1 MKNIIKAF
9 LIVLPFF
16 GNTQTFDEQLNDQ
29 NSKLSMNSIT
39 TSMPFLSI
47 NPDTRSGGM
56 GDAGT
61 ALSPTCFSSFWNTA
75 GIVFSEKDNEVG
87 IAFIPWL
94 RQLNL
99 TDMNLS
105 YLSGY
110 KKIGDRQAFTAGLR
124 FFNLGSITFTDISGQ
139 KIKEDKPSEFELL
152 GGYAFK
158 LTDKFSIGLN
168 GKFVYSN
175 LTGGQIVAG
184 AQTKAGIAGGADISM
199 LYHNEDLNV
208 GGKSAAYNFGLT
220 INNIANKVS
229 YSPNGQG
236 DFVPI
241 NLKIG
246 NAFTSFID
254 KYNAVTVSVDL
265 QKLLVPTPPI
275 YNLDRSKLIAGKD
288 NNVGVVAGMLQSF
301 YDAPGQIAMEGTDTL
316 FNDDKTAQIVKGSVF
331 KEEMREINI
340 GTGIEYDYN
349 KTFAVRGGYFH
360 ESATKGNRQFFTF
373 GVGLKYQM
381 LQIDLS
387 YIATVQRNNPLANTI
402 RYSVRLNLGNNK

>member
-1 MKNIIKAF
+1 MKNVIIVL
-9 LIVLPFF
+9 LIVVPFLSIS
-16 GNTQTFDEQLNDQ
+16 QTNQEVNKALQ
-29 NSKLSMNSIT
+29 MNAIT
-39 TSMPFLSI
+39 TTMPFLSI

-75 GIVFSEKDNEVG
+75 GIVFSEKNNEVG

-158 LTDKFSIGLN
+158 LTDNFSIGLN

>member
-1 MKNIIKAF
+1 MKNIIKGL
-9 LIVLPFF
+9 LIVIPFF
-16 GNTQTFDEQLNDQ
+16 SKAQTNQEVNKALQ
-29 NSKLSMNSIT
+29 MNAIT
-39 TSMPFLSI
+39 TTMPFLSI

-105 YLSGY
+105 YLSGF
-110 KKIGDRQAFTAGLR
+110 KKIGERQAFTAGLR
-124 FFNLGSITFTDISGQ
+124 YFSLGTITFTNDKGD
-139 KIKEDKPSEFELL
+139 KLRDDKPSEFELL

-158 LTDKFSIGLN
+158 LTDRFSIGLN

-184 AQTKAGIAGGADISM
+184 AQTKAGIAGGADVSVM
-199 LYHNEDLNV
+199 YHNQDLNV
-208 GGKSAAYNFGLT
+208 GGKEASYNFGLT

-236 DFVPI
+236 DFVPV

-246 NAFTSFID
+246 NAFTSYID

-275 YNLDRSKLIAGKD
+275 YNVSRTQLIAGKE
-288 NNVGVVAGMLQSF
+288 NNVGVVAGMIQSF
-301 YDAPGQIAMEGTDTL
+301 YDAPGQLSMDGTDTL
-316 FNDDKTAQIVKGSVF
+316 FLDNGVAQVEKGSVF
-331 KEEMREINI
+331 KEELREINI
-340 GTGIEYDYN
+340 GSGIEYDYN

-373 GVGLKYQM
+373 GVGLKYQI

-387 YIATVQRNNPLANTI
+387 YIATIQRNNPLANTV
-402 RYSVRLNLGNNK
+402 RYSVRFNLGNNK

>member
-1 MKNIIKAF
+1 MI
-9 LIVLPFF
+9 PFF
-16 GNTQTFDEQLNDQ
+16 SKAQTNLEVNKALQ
-29 NSKLSMNSIT
+29 MNAIT
-39 TSMPFLSI
+39 TTMPFLSI

-105 YLSGY
+105 YLSGF
-110 KKIGDRQAFTAGLR
+110 KKIGERQAFTAGLR
-124 FFNLGSITFTDISGQ
+124 YFSLGTITFTNDKGD
-139 KIKEDKPSEFELL
+139 KLRDDKPSEFELL

-158 LTDKFSIGLN
+158 LTDRFSIGLN
-168 GKFVYSN
+168 GKFAYSN

-184 AQTKAGIAGGADISM
+184 AQTKAGIAGGADISVM
-199 LYHNEDLNV
+199 YQNQDLKV
-208 GGKSAAYNFGLT
+208 GGKEASYSFGLT

-246 NAFTSFID
+246 NAFTSYLD

-275 YNLDRSKLIAGKD
+275 YNVSRSQLIAGKE

-301 YDAPGQIAMEGTDTL
+301 YDAPGQLSMDGTDTL

-331 KEEMREINI
+331 KEELREINI

-387 YIATVQRNNPLANTI
+387 YIATIQRNNPLANTI
-402 RYSVRLNLGNNK
+402 RYSVRFNLGNNK

>member
-1 MKNIIKAF
+1 MKNVIIVL
-9 LIVLPFF
+9 LIVTPFLSIS
-16 GNTQTFDEQLNDQ
+16 QTNQEVNNKLQLNG
-29 NSKLSMNSIT
+29 NALNPIT
-39 TSMPFLSI
+39 TTMPFLSI

-75 GIVFSEKDNEVG
+75 GIVFAEKDNELG

-110 KKIGDRQAFTAGLR
+110 KKIGERQAFTAGLR

-139 KIKEDKPSEFELL
+139 KIKEDKPSKFELL

-158 LTDKFSIGLN
+158 LTDKLSIGLN

-184 AQTKAGIAGGADISM
+184 AQTKAGIAGGADISVM
-199 LYHNEDLNV
+199 YHNDELNV
-208 GGKSAAYNFGLT
+208 GGKEAAYNFGLT

-254 KYNAVTVSVDL
+254 KYNALTVSIDL

-275 YNLDRSKLIAGKD
+275 YNASRTRIAGKD

-316 FNDDKTAQIVKGSVF
+316 FNEDKTAQIVKGSVF

-387 YIATVQRNNPLANTI
+387 YIATIQRNNPLANTI

>member
-1 MKNIIKAF
+1 MKKIIF
-9 LIVLPFF
+9 LSALFFPFLGF
-16 GNTQTFDEQLNDQ
+16 SQPTSGQV
-29 NSKLSMNSIT
+29 NSALQMNAIT
-39 TSMPFLSI
+39 TTMPFLSI

-61 ALSPTCFSSFWNTA
+61 AISPTAFSSYWNTA
-75 GIVFSEKDNEVG
+75 GIVFSEKKNEIG

-105 YLSGY
+105 YVSGY
-110 KKIGDRQAFTAGLR
+110 KKINERQAFTAGLR
-124 FFNLGSITFTDISGQ
+124 YFSLGTITFTSQDGQ
-139 KIKEDKPSEFELL
+139 KLRDDKPSEFELL
-152 GGYAFK
+152 GGYSFK
-158 LTDKFSIGLN
+158 LTDRLSLGLN
-168 GKFVYSN
+168 AKFAYSN
-175 LTGGQIVAG
+175 LTGGLIVAG

-199 LYHNEDLNV
+199 MYHNPDLMFR
-208 GGKSAAYNFGLT
+208 GKKAAYNFGLT

-229 YSPNGQG
+229 YSTNGQG

-246 NAFTSFID
+246 NALTTYIDDYNTLSF
-254 KYNAVTVSVDL
+254 SVDL

-275 YNLDRSKLIAGKD
+275 YNTSRSQIIAGKN

-301 YDAPGQIAMEGTDTL
+301 ADAPGQIAINGTDTL
-316 FNDDKTAQIVKGSVF
+316 FNADGTAQIVKGSSF

-340 GTGIEYDYN
+340 GSGIEYDYN

-373 GVGLKYQM
+373 GVGLKYQA

-387 YIATVQRNNPLANTI
+387 YIATLQRNNPLANTI
-402 RYSVRLNLGNNK
+402 RYSIRFNLGN

>member
-1 MKNIIKAF
+1 MKNIIKGL
-9 LIVLPFF
+9 LIVIPFF
-16 GNTQTFDEQLNDQ
+16 SKAQTNLEVNKALQ
-29 NSKLSMNSIT
+29 MNAIT
-39 TSMPFLSI
+39 TTMPFLSI

-105 YLSGY
+105 YLSGF
-110 KKIGDRQAFTAGLR
+110 KKIGERQAFTAGLR
-124 FFNLGSITFTDISGQ
+124 YFSLGTITFTNDKGD
-139 KIKEDKPSEFELL
+139 KLRDDKPSEFELL

-158 LTDKFSIGLN
+158 LTDRFSIGLN
-168 GKFVYSN
+168 GKFAYSN

-184 AQTKAGIAGGADISM
+184 AQTKAGIAGGADISVM
-199 LYHNEDLNV
+199 YQNQDLKV
-208 GGKSAAYNFGLT
+208 GGKEASYNFGLT

-246 NAFTSFID
+246 NAFTSYLD

-275 YNLDRSKLIAGKD
+275 YNVSRSQLIAGKE

-301 YDAPGQIAMEGTDTL
+301 YDAPGQLSMDGTDTL
-316 FNDDKTAQIVKGSVF
+316 FNDDKTSQIVKGSVF
-331 KEEMREINI
+331 KEELREINI

-387 YIATVQRNNPLANTI
+387 YIATIQRNNPLANTI
-402 RYSVRLNLGNNK
+402 RYSVRFNLGNNK

>member
-1 MKNIIKAF
+1 MKKIISGL
-9 LIVLPFF
+9 LIVLPFISKA
-16 GNTQTFDEQLNDQ
+16 QTNQDVNNALQ
-29 NSKLSMNSIT
+29 MNSIT
-39 TSMPFLSI
+39 TTMPFLNI

-75 GIVFSEKDNEVG
+75 GIVFSEKNNEVG

-105 YLSGY
+105 YVSGY
-110 KKIGDRQAFTAGLR
+110 KRIGERQAFTAGLR
-124 FFNLGSITFTDISGQ
+124 YFSLGSITFTNERGD
-139 KIKEDKPSEFELL
+139 KLRDDKPSEFELV

-158 LTDKFSIGLN
+158 LSDKFSIGLN
-168 GKFVYSN
+168 GKYAYSN

-184 AQTKAGIAGGADISM
+184 AQTKAGVAGGADISFM
-199 LYHNEDLNV
+199 YSNNELNV
-208 GGKSAAYNFGLT
+208 GGKKSSYNFGLT

-241 NLKIG
+241 NLKLG
-246 NAFTSFID
+246 NVFTSNID
-254 KYNAVTVSVDL
+254 QFNSFSFSLDL

-275 YNLDRSKLIAGKD
+275 YNGTRTQLLAGKD

-301 YDAPGQIAMEGTDTL
+301 YDAPGQVAMNGKDTL
-316 FNDDKTAQIVKGSVF
+316 KNSDGSVQVVKGSVF

-340 GTGIEYDYN
+340 GTGVEYDYN
-349 KTFAVRGGYFH
+349 KTFAVRAGYFH

-387 YIATVQRNNPLANTI
+387 YIATIQRNNPLANTI
-402 RYSVRLNLGNNK
+402 RYSLRFNLGNNK

>member
-1 MKNIIKAF
+1 MKNVIIVL
-9 LIVLPFF
+9 LIVVPFLSIS
-16 GNTQTFDEQLNDQ
+16 QTNQEVNKALQ
-29 NSKLSMNSIT
+29 MNAIT
-39 TSMPFLSI
+39 TTMPFLSI

-75 GIVFSEKDNEVG
+75 GIVFSEKNNEVG

-158 LTDKFSIGLN
+158 LTDNFSIGLN

-184 AQTKAGIAGGADISM
+184 AQTKVGIAGGADISM

-208 GGKSAAYNFGLT
+208 GGKSAVYNFGLT

>member
-1 MKNIIKAF
+1 MKRLIKGLF
-9 LIVLPFF
+9 ILLPLFSKA
-16 GNTQTFDEQLNDQ
+16 QTSNQQ
-29 NSKLSMNSIT
+29 VNSALQMNSIT
-39 TSMPFLSI
+39 TTMPFLNI

-61 ALSPTCFSSFWNTA
+61 ALSATCFSSFWNTA

-105 YLSGY
+105 YVSGF

-124 FFNLGSITFTDISGQ
+124 YFSLGSITFTNDKGD
-139 KIKEDKPSEFELL
+139 KLRDDKPSEFEVL
-152 GGYAFK
+152 GGYSIK
-158 LTDKFSIGLN
+158 LTDKFSLGVN
-168 GKFVYSN
+168 AKFAYSN

-184 AQTKAGIAGGADISM
+184 AQTKAGVAGGADLSIM
-199 LYHNEDLNV
+199 YHNQDLMI
-208 GGKSAAYNFGLT
+208 GGKKSEYNFGLT

-229 YSPNGQG
+229 YSVNGQG

-246 NAFTSFID
+246 NAFTSIID
-254 KYNAVTVSVDL
+254 KYNSITFSLDL

-275 YNLDRSKLIAGKD
+275 IKNGEIILGK
-288 NNVGVVAGMLQSF
+288 NPNVGVVSGMLQSF
-301 YDAPGQIAMEGTDTL
+301 NDAPGLVAMSGSDTL
-316 FNDDKTAQIVKGSVF
+316 RNDDKSVQMVKGSNL
-331 KEEMREINI
+331 KEELREINI
-340 GTGIEYDYN
+340 GTGVEYDYN
-349 KTFAVRGGYFH
+349 KTFAVRGGYFY

-402 RYSVRLNLGNNK
+402 RYSLRFNLGNNKN

>member
-1 MKNIIKAF
+1 MMKNIIKGL
-9 LIVLPFF
+9 LIAVPFF
-16 GNTQTFDEQLNDQ
+16 VKAQTNQDVNKALQMNT
-29 NSKLSMNSIT
+29 IT
-39 TSMPFLSI
+39 TTMPFLNI

-158 LTDKFSIGLN
+158 LTDNFSIGLN

-184 AQTKAGIAGGADISM
+184 AQTKAGIAGGADISIM
-199 LYHNEDLNV
+199 YRNEDLNV
-208 GGKSAAYNFGLT
+208 GGKDAAYNFGLT

-236 DFVPI
+236 DFIPI

-246 NAFTSFID
+246 NTFTSFID
-254 KYNAVTVSVDL
+254 KYNAMSISFDL

-275 YNLDRSKLIAGKD
+275 YNTTRSQIIAGKN
-288 NNVGVVAGMLQSF
+288 NNVGVVTGMLQSF
-301 YDAPGQIAMEGTDTL
+301 YDAPGLLAMNGSDTL
-316 FNDDKTAQIVKGSVF
+316 FNNDGTAQVVKGSVF
-331 KEEMREINI
+331 KEELREINI
-340 GTGIEYDYN
+340 GSGIEYDYN

-360 ESATKGNRQFFTF
+360 ESASKGNRQFFTF

-387 YIATVQRNNPLANTI
+387 YIATLQRNNPLANTI
-402 RYSVRLNLGNNK
+402 RYSLRFNLGNNK

>member
-1 MKNIIKAF
+1 MKNIIKGL
-9 LIVLPFF
+9 LIVIPFF
-16 GNTQTFDEQLNDQ
+16 IKAQTNQEVNKALQ
-29 NSKLSMNSIT
+29 MNAIT
-39 TSMPFLSI
+39 TTMPFLSI

-75 GIVFSEKDNEVG
+75 GIVFSEKNNEVG

-288 NNVGVVAGMLQSF
+288 NNLGVVAGMLQSF

>member
-1 MKNIIKAF
+1 MKRI
-9 LIVLPFF
+9 FF
-16 GNTQTFDEQLNDQ
+16 GSFLFVSLFAKSQTTNQQVSSALQ
-29 NSKLSMNSIT
+29 MNSIT
-39 TSMPFLSI
+39 TTMPFLNI

-61 ALSPTCFSSFWNTA
+61 AISPTSFSSFWNTA
-75 GIVFSEKDNEVG
+75 GIVFSEKDNELG

-110 KKIGDRQAFTAGLR
+110 KKIGERQAFTAGLR
-124 FFNLGSITFTDISGQ
+124 YFSLGTITFTNDKGD
-139 KIKEDKPSEFELL
+139 KLRDDKPSEFELL
-152 GGYAFK
+152 GGYSFK

-168 GKFVYSN
+168 GKFAYSN

-184 AQTKAGIAGGADISM
+184 AQTQAGIAGGADLSM
-199 LYHNEDLNV
+199 MYRNSDLTLS
-208 GGKSAAYNFGLT
+208 GKKSVYALGIT

-229 YSPNGQG
+229 YSVNGQG

-246 NAFTSFID
+246 NAISTQID
-254 KYNAVTVSVDL
+254 DYNSLTLSLDL

-275 YNLDRSKLIAGKD
+275 SNGSGIIAGKS
-288 NNVGVVAGMLQSF
+288 NNVGVVSGMLQSF
-301 YDAPGQIAMEGTDTL
+301 YDAPGQIAMNGSDTL
-316 FNDDKTAQIVKGSVF
+316 FNSDGTAQIVKGSVF

-340 GTGIEYDYN
+340 GTGLEYDYN
-349 KTFAVRGGYFH
+349 KTFAVRGGYFY

-402 RYSVRLNLGNNK
+402 RYSVRFNLGGNNND

>member
-1 MKNIIKAF
+1 MKNLLKGL
-9 LIVLPFF
+9 LIAIPFF
-16 GNTQTFDEQLNDQ
+16 SKAQTNQEVNNALQ
-29 NSKLSMNSIT
+29 MNAIT
-39 TSMPFLSI
+39 TTMPFLNI

-75 GIVFSEKDNEVG
+75 GIVFSEKDNEFG

-105 YLSGY
+105 YISGY
-110 KKIGDRQAFTAGLR
+110 KKIGERQAFTAGLR

-158 LTDKFSIGLN
+158 LTDRFSIGLN

-184 AQTKAGIAGGADISM
+184 AQTKAGVAGGADISLM
-199 LYHNEDLNV
+199 YHNEDLNF
-208 GGKSAAYNFGLT
+208 GGKTSAYNFGLT

-236 DFVPI
+236 DFIPI

-246 NAFTSFID
+246 NVLTTNLD
-254 KYNAVTVSVDL
+254 KYNAVSFSLDL

-275 YNLDRSKLIAGKD
+275 YNLSRSQMIAGKD

-301 YDAPGQIAMEGTDTL
+301 HDAPGQLNISGSDTL
-316 FNDDKTAQIVKGSVF
+316 FNSDGTAQIVKGSVF
-331 KEEMREINI
+331 KEELREINI
-340 GTGIEYDYN
+340 GTGVEYDYN

-373 GVGLKYQM
+373 GVGLKYQK

-402 RYSVRLNLGNNK
+402 RYSIRFNLGSK

>member
-1 MKNIIKAF
+1 MKNVIIVL
-9 LIVLPFF
+9 LIVVPFLSIS
-16 GNTQTFDEQLNDQ
+16 QTNQEVNKALQ
-29 NSKLSMNSIT
+29 MNAIT
-39 TSMPFLSI
+39 TTMPFLSI

-75 GIVFSEKDNEVG
+75 GIVFSEKNNEVG

-94 RQLNL
+94 RQ
-99 TDMNLS
+99 
-105 YLSGY
+105 
-110 KKIGDRQAFTAGLR
+110 
-124 FFNLGSITFTDISGQ
+124 DISGQ

-158 LTDKFSIGLN
+158 LTDNFSIGLN

-288 NNVGVVAGMLQSF
+288 NNLGVVAGMLQSF

>member
-1 MKNIIKAF
+1 MKKLLKGL
-9 LIVLPFF
+9 LIALPLF
-16 GNTQTFDEQLNDQ
+16 GRTQTNQQ
-29 NSKLSMNSIT
+29 VNSALQMNSIT

-75 GIVFSEKDNEVG
+75 GTVFSEKDNEVG

-105 YLSGY
+105 YISGF
-110 KKIGDRQAFTAGLR
+110 KKIGERQAFTAGLR
-124 FFNLGSITFTDISGQ
+124 YFSLGTITFTNDKGD
-139 KIKEDKPSEFELL
+139 KLRDDKPSEFELL

-158 LTDKFSIGLN
+158 LTDRLSIGLN

-175 LTGGQIVAG
+175 LTGGQIVQG
-184 AQTKAGIAGGADISM
+184 AQTKAGIAGGADISLM
-199 LYHNEDLNV
+199 YQNQDLKF
-208 GGKSAAYNFGLT
+208 GDKEASYNFGLT

-254 KYNAVTVSVDL
+254 KYNAVTVSLDL

-275 YNLDRSKLIAGKD
+275 YNTSRTQLIAGKE

-301 YDAPGQIAMEGTDTL
+301 YDAPGQIAMDGTDTL
-316 FNDDKTAQIVKGSVF
+316 FNVDNTAQIVKGSVF
-331 KEEMREINI
+331 KEELREINI

-387 YIATVQRNNPLANTI
+387 YIATLQRNNPLANTV
-402 RYSVRLNLGNNK
+402 RYSVRFNLGNNK

>member
-1 MKNIIKAF
+1 MKNVIIVL
-9 LIVLPFF
+9 LIVVPFLSIS
-16 GNTQTFDEQLNDQ
+16 QTNQEVNNALQ
-29 NSKLSMNSIT
+29 MNAIT
-39 TSMPFLSI
+39 TTMPFLSI

-110 KKIGDRQAFTAGLR
+110 KKIGERQAFTAGLR

-158 LTDKFSIGLN
+158 LTDRFSIGLN

-184 AQTKAGIAGGADISM
+184 AQTKAGVAGGADISVM
-199 LYHNEDLNV
+199 YHNDELNV
-208 GGKSAAYNFGLT
+208 GGKDAAYNFGVT

-254 KYNAVTVSVDL
+254 KYNAVSVSVDV
-265 QKLLVPTPPI
+265 QKLLVPTPPL
-275 YNLDRSKLIAGKD
+275 YNTSRSKLIAGKD

-301 YDAPGQIAMEGTDTL
+301 YDAPGQIAMEGSDTL
-316 FNDDKTAQIVKGSVF
+316 FNDDQTAQIVKGSVF

-387 YIATVQRNNPLANTI
+387 YIATIQRNNPLANTI

>member
-1 MKNIIKAF
+1 VI
-9 LIVLPFF
+9 PFF
-16 GNTQTFDEQLNDQ
+16 SKAQTNQEVNKALQ
-29 NSKLSMNSIT
+29 MNAIT
-39 TSMPFLSI
+39 TTMPFLSI

-105 YLSGY
+105 YLSGF
-110 KKIGDRQAFTAGLR
+110 KKIGERQAFTAGLR
-124 FFNLGSITFTDISGQ
+124 YFSLGTITFTNDKGD
-139 KIKEDKPSEFELL
+139 KLRDDKPSEFELL

-158 LTDKFSIGLN
+158 LTDRFSIGLN

-184 AQTKAGIAGGADISM
+184 AQTKAGIAGGADISVM
-199 LYHNEDLNV
+199 YHNQDLNV
-208 GGKSAAYNFGLT
+208 GGKEASYNFGLT

-246 NAFTSFID
+246 NAFTSYID
-254 KYNAVTVSVDL
+254 KYNAVTVSLDL

-275 YNLDRSKLIAGKD
+275 YNVSRTQLIAGKE
-288 NNVGVVAGMLQSF
+288 NNVGVVAGMIQSF
-301 YDAPGQIAMEGTDTL
+301 YDAPGQLSMDGTDTL
-316 FNDDKTAQIVKGSVF
+316 FLDNGFAQVEKGSVF
-331 KEEMREINI
+331 KEELREINI
-340 GTGIEYDYN
+340 GSGIEYDYN

-387 YIATVQRNNPLANTI
+387 YIATIQRNNPLANTV
-402 RYSVRLNLGNNK
+402 RYSVRFNLGNNK

>member
-1 MKNIIKAF
+1 MKNVIIVL
-9 LIVLPFF
+9 LIVVPFLSIS
-16 GNTQTFDEQLNDQ
+16 QTNQEVNKALQ
-29 NSKLSMNSIT
+29 MNAIT
-39 TSMPFLSI
+39 TTMPFLSI

-75 GIVFSEKDNEVG
+75 GIVFSEKNNEVG

-158 LTDKFSIGLN
+158 LTDNFSIGLN

-275 YNLDRSKLIAGKD
+275 YNLYRSKLIAGKD

>member
-1 MKNIIKAF
+1 MKKI
-9 LIVLPFF
+9 FF
-16 GNTQTFDEQLNDQ
+16 GLLFGIPVLINAQTTNQQ
-29 NSKLSMNSIT
+29 VNSALQMNSIT
-39 TSMPFLSI
+39 TTMPFLNI
-47 NPDTRSGGM
+47 NPDTRSGGI

-61 ALSPTCFSSFWNTA
+61 ALSPTSFSSFWNTA

-110 KKIGDRQAFTAGLR
+110 KRFGDRQAFTAGLR
-124 FFNLGSITFTDISGQ
+124 YFSLGTITFTNDKGD
-139 KIKEDKPSEFELL
+139 KLRDDKPSEFELL
-152 GGYAFK
+152 GGYSFK
-158 LTDKFSIGLN
+158 LTDHFSIGLN

-199 LYHNEDLNV
+199 MYHNKDLRIS
-208 GGKSAAYNFGLT
+208 GKNAIYNFGLT

-229 YSPNGQG
+229 YSTNGQG

-246 NAFTSFID
+246 NALTTEID
-254 KYNAVTVSVDL
+254 DYNSLTVSLDL

-275 YNLDRSKLIAGKD
+275 YNATRSTILAGKS
-288 NNVGVVAGMLQSF
+288 NNVGVVSGMIQSF
-301 YDAPGQIAMEGTDTL
+301 YDAPGQIAMNGSDTL
-316 FNDDKTAQIVKGSVF
+316 FNSDGTAQIVKGSKF
-331 KEEMREINI
+331 KEELREINI
-340 GTGIEYDYN
+340 GTGVEYDYN
-349 KTFAVRGGYFH
+349 KTFAVRGGYFY

-402 RYSVRLNLGNNK
+402 RYSVRFNLGGNSEE

>member
-1 MKNIIKAF
+1 MKNILKGL
-9 LIVLPFF
+9 LILIPFF
-16 GNTQTFDEQLNDQ
+16 SKAQTNQEVNKALQMNT
-29 NSKLSMNSIT
+29 IT
-39 TSMPFLSI
+39 TTMPFLNI

-110 KKIGDRQAFTAGLR
+110 KKISDRQAFTAGLR
-124 FFNLGSITFTDISGQ
+124 FFNLGSITFTDLTGQ
-139 KIKEDKPSEFELL
+139 KIKEDKPSEYELL
-152 GGYAFK
+152 AGYAFK
-158 LTDKFSIGLN
+158 LSERFSIGLN

-184 AQTKAGIAGGADISM
+184 AQTKAGVAGGADISFM
-199 LYHNEDLNV
+199 YRNEDMNV
-208 GGKSAAYNFGLT
+208 GGKKAAYSVGLT
-220 INNIANKVS
+220 VNNIANKVS
-229 YSPNGQG
+229 YSTNGQG

-246 NAFTSFID
+246 NTFTSFID
-254 KYNAVTVSVDL
+254 KYNAVSVSVDL

-275 YNLDRSKLIAGKD
+275 YNISRSQIIAGKS

-301 YDAPGQIAMEGTDTL
+301 YDAPGLVAMNGTDTL
-316 FNDDKTAQIVKGSVF
+316 FNTDGTAQIVKGSAF
-331 KEEMREINI
+331 KEELKEVNI
-340 GTGIEYDYN
+340 GSGIEYDYN

-387 YIATVQRNNPLANTI
+387 YIATIQRNNPLANTI
-402 RYSVRLNLGNNK
+402 RYSVRFNLGNNK

>member
-1 MKNIIKAF
+1 MKRLVKGLLILLPLFSKA
-9 LIVLPFF
+9 
-16 GNTQTFDEQLNDQ
+16 QTSNQQ
-29 NSKLSMNSIT
+29 VNSALQMNSIT
-39 TSMPFLSI
+39 TTMPFLNI

-61 ALSPTCFSSFWNTA
+61 ALSATCFSSFWNTA
-75 GIVFSEKDNEVG
+75 GIVFSDKDNEVG

-105 YLSGY
+105 YVSGY

-124 FFNLGSITFTDISGQ
+124 YFSLGSITFTNDKGD
-139 KIKEDKPSEFELL
+139 KLRDDKPSEFEFL
-152 GGYAFK
+152 GGYSIK
-158 LTDKFSIGLN
+158 LTDNFSLGVNAKFA
-168 GKFVYSN
+168 YSN

-184 AQTKAGIAGGADISM
+184 AQTKAGVAGGADLSVM
-199 LYHNEDLNV
+199 YHNQDLMI
-208 GGKSAAYNFGLT
+208 GGKKSEYNVGLT

-229 YSPNGQG
+229 YSVNGQG

-246 NAFTSFID
+246 NAFTSIID
-254 KYNAVTVSVDL
+254 KYNSMTFSLDL

-275 YNLDRSKLIAGKD
+275 IKNGEIILGK
-288 NNVGVVAGMLQSF
+288 NPNVGVVSGMLQSF
-301 YDAPGQIAMEGTDTL
+301 NDAPGLVAMNGSDTL
-316 FNDDKTAQIVKGSVF
+316 RNDDNSVQMVKGSKL
-331 KEEMREINI
+331 KEEFREINI
-340 GTGIEYDYN
+340 GTGVEYDYN
-349 KTFAVRGGYFH
+349 KTFAVRGGYFY

-381 LQIDLS
+381 LQIDMS

-402 RYSVRLNLGNNK
+402 RYSLRFNLGNNKN

>member
-1 MKNIIKAF
+1 MKNVIIVL
-9 LIVLPFF
+9 LIVVPFLSF
-16 GNTQTFDEQLNDQ
+16 SQTNQEVNNALQ
-29 NSKLSMNSIT
+29 MNAIT
-39 TSMPFLSI
+39 TTMPFLSI

-110 KKIGDRQAFTAGLR
+110 KKIGERQAFTAGLR
-124 FFNLGSITFTDISGQ
+124 FFNLGSITFTDITGQ

-184 AQTKAGIAGGADISM
+184 AQTKAGVAGGADISVM
-199 LYHNEDLNV
+199 YHNDELNV
-208 GGKSAAYNFGLT
+208 GGKEAAYNFGLT

-241 NLKIG
+241 ILKIG

-254 KYNAVTVSVDL
+254 KYNAVTMSVDL

-275 YNLDRSKLIAGKD
+275 YNASRNLIAGKE

-301 YDAPGQIAMEGTDTL
+301 YDAPGQIAMDGTDTL
-316 FNDDKTAQIVKGSVF
+316 FNDNKTAQIVKGSVF

-387 YIATVQRNNPLANTI
+387 YIATIQRNNPLANTI

>member
-1 MKNIIKAF
+1 MKRLIKGLF
-9 LIVLPFF
+9 ILLPLFSKA
-16 GNTQTFDEQLNDQ
+16 QTSNQQ
-29 NSKLSMNSIT
+29 VNSALQMNSIT
-39 TSMPFLSI
+39 TTMPFLNI

-61 ALSPTCFSSFWNTA
+61 ALSATCFSSFWNTA

-105 YLSGY
+105 YVSGF

-124 FFNLGSITFTDISGQ
+124 YFSLGSITFTNDKGD
-139 KIKEDKPSEFELL
+139 KLRDDKPSEFEVL
-152 GGYAFK
+152 GGYSIK
-158 LTDKFSIGLN
+158 LTDKFSLGVN
-168 GKFVYSN
+168 AKFAYSN

-184 AQTKAGIAGGADISM
+184 AQTKAGVAGGADLSIM
-199 LYHNEDLNV
+199 YHNQDLMI
-208 GGKSAAYNFGLT
+208 GGKKSEYNFGLT

-229 YSPNGQG
+229 YSVNGQG

-246 NAFTSFID
+246 NAFTSIID
-254 KYNAVTVSVDL
+254 KYNSITFSLDL

-275 YNLDRSKLIAGKD
+275 IKNGEIILGK
-288 NNVGVVAGMLQSF
+288 NPNVGVVSGMLQSF
-301 YDAPGQIAMEGTDTL
+301 NDAPGLVAMSGSDTL
-316 FNDDKTAQIVKGSVF
+316 RNDDKSVQMVKGSNL
-331 KEEMREINI
+331 KEELREINI
-340 GTGIEYDYN
+340 GTGFEYDYN
-349 KTFAVRGGYFH
+349 KTFAVRGGYFY

-402 RYSVRLNLGNNK
+402 RYSLRFNLGNNKN

>member
-1 MKNIIKAF
+1 MKRLVKGLLILLPLFSKA
-9 LIVLPFF
+9 
-16 GNTQTFDEQLNDQ
+16 QTSNQQ
-29 NSKLSMNSIT
+29 VNSALQMNSIT
-39 TSMPFLSI
+39 TTMPFLNI

-61 ALSPTCFSSFWNTA
+61 ALSATCFSSFWNTA

-105 YLSGY
+105 YVSGY

-124 FFNLGSITFTDISGQ
+124 YFSLGSITFTNDKGD
-139 KIKEDKPSEFELL
+139 KLRDDKPSEFEFL
-152 GGYAFK
+152 GGYSIK
-158 LTDKFSIGLN
+158 LTDNFSLGVNAKFA
-168 GKFVYSN
+168 YSN

-184 AQTKAGIAGGADISM
+184 AQTKAGVAGGVDLSVM
-199 LYHNEDLNV
+199 YHNQDLMI
-208 GGKSAAYNFGLT
+208 GGKKSEYNVGLT

-229 YSPNGQG
+229 YSVNGQG

-246 NAFTSFID
+246 NAFTSIID
-254 KYNAVTVSVDL
+254 KYNSMTFSLDL

-275 YNLDRSKLIAGKD
+275 IKNGEIILGK
-288 NNVGVVAGMLQSF
+288 NPNVGVVSGMLQSF
-301 YDAPGQIAMEGTDTL
+301 NDAPGLVAMNGSDTL
-316 FNDDKTAQIVKGSVF
+316 RNDDNSVQMVKGSKL
-331 KEEMREINI
+331 KEEFREINI
-340 GTGIEYDYN
+340 GTGVEYDYN
-349 KTFAVRGGYFH
+349 KTFAVRGGYFY

-381 LQIDLS
+381 LQIDMS

-402 RYSVRLNLGNNK
+402 RYSLRFNLGNNKN

>member
-1 MKNIIKAF
+1 MKNIIKGL
-9 LIVLPFF
+9 LIVIPFF
-16 GNTQTFDEQLNDQ
+16 SKAQTNQEVNKALQ
-29 NSKLSMNSIT
+29 MNAIT
-39 TSMPFLSI
+39 TTMPFLSI

-105 YLSGY
+105 YLSGF
-110 KKIGDRQAFTAGLR
+110 KKIGERQAFTAGLR
-124 FFNLGSITFTDISGQ
+124 YFSLGTITFTNDKGD
-139 KIKEDKPSEFELL
+139 KLRDDKPSEFELL

-158 LTDKFSIGLN
+158 LTDRFSIGLN

-184 AQTKAGIAGGADISM
+184 AQTKAGIAGGADISVM
-199 LYHNEDLNV
+199 YHNQDLNV
-208 GGKSAAYNFGLT
+208 GGKEASYNFGLT

-275 YNLDRSKLIAGKD
+275 IRNGEIILGK
-288 NNVGVVAGMLQSF
+288 NPNVGVVSGMLQSF
-301 YDAPGQIAMEGTDTL
+301 SDAPGQLSMNGTDTL
-316 FNDDKTAQIVKGSVF
+316 FNSDGTAQIIKGSVF
-331 KEEMREINI
+331 KEELREINI
-340 GTGIEYDYN
+340 GSGIEYDYN

-387 YIATVQRNNPLANTI
+387 YIATIQRNNPLANTV
-402 RYSVRLNLGNNK
+402 RYSVRFNLGNNK

>member
-1 MKNIIKAF
+1 MKNIIKGL
-9 LIVLPFF
+9 LIVIPFF
-16 GNTQTFDEQLNDQ
+16 SKAQTNLEVNKALQ
-29 NSKLSMNSIT
+29 MNAIT
-39 TSMPFLSI
+39 TTMPFLSI

-105 YLSGY
+105 YLSGF
-110 KKIGDRQAFTAGLR
+110 KKIGERQAFTAGLR
-124 FFNLGSITFTDISGQ
+124 YFSLGTITFTNDKGD
-139 KIKEDKPSEFELL
+139 KLRDDKPSEFELL

-158 LTDKFSIGLN
+158 LTDRFSIGLN
-168 GKFVYSN
+168 GKFAYSN

-184 AQTKAGIAGGADISM
+184 AQTKAGIAGGADISVM
-199 LYHNEDLNV
+199 YQNQDLKV
-208 GGKSAAYNFGLT
+208 GGKEASYNFGLT

-246 NAFTSFID
+246 NAFTSYLD

-275 YNLDRSKLIAGKD
+275 YNVSRSQLIAGKE

-301 YDAPGQIAMEGTDTL
+301 YDAPGQLSMDGTDTL

-331 KEEMREINI
+331 KEELREINI

-387 YIATVQRNNPLANTI
+387 YIATIQRNNPLANTI
-402 RYSVRLNLGNNK
+402 RYSVRFNLGNNK

>member
-1 MKNIIKAF
+1 MKNIIKGL
-9 LIVLPFF
+9 LIVIPFF
-16 GNTQTFDEQLNDQ
+16 IKAQTNQEVNKALQ
-29 NSKLSMNSIT
+29 MNAIT
-39 TSMPFLSI
+39 TTMPFLSI

-75 GIVFSEKDNEVG
+75 GIVFSEKNNEVG

-288 NNVGVVAGMLQSF
+288 NNLGVVAGMLQSF

-387 YIATVQRNNPLANTI
+387 YIATVQRDNPLANTI